1 MNRSRRVSIVL
12 VCLGV
17 LVVAGGALAAPTH
30 RRSVTKIFSI
40 PSGTT
45 RAFAVPFPGPHRA
58 RGVTYSGTSLLLYA
72 KHLRPGQRQPDLRK
86 VTMLVNRADPR
97 RLVYRVKI
105 RNRNGPK
112 AASARVRVI
121 VTTSY

>member
-1 MNRSRRVSIVL
+1 MIPSRRVSIVL

-17 LVVAGGALAAPTH
+17 LVAAGGALAAPKH

-58 RGVTYSGTSLLLYA
+58 TGVTYSGTAVLLYA

-86 VTMLVNRADPR
+86 VRILVSRAELR
-97 RLVYRVKI
+97 RLVYRVKV
-105 RNRNGPK
+105 RNRNGPH
-112 AASARVRVI
+112 AASVRLRVTA
-121 VTTSY
+121 TTTY